1 MKIYNDDNSPLR
13 KQLKKIIIIIIFII
27 LAGLASLASYSRAEG
42 DIEIIKEEEVKINDK
57 IIINER
63 EDRILSCLAFLESS
77 NREYIKVLDSNNK
90 YSYGLYQ
97 FQLSTLKDIYPSLS
111 NEELEK
117 IALDPIQSK
126 EIARKLIFE
135 KGEWW
140 RWGNTIKKME
150 AEKCPN
156 MEADELNNYK

>member
-13 KQLKKIIIIIIFII
+13 KQLKKIIIIAVFIF
-27 LAGLASLASYSRAEG
+27 LVSLSGYEKAEG
-42 DIEIIKEEEVKINDK
+42 DINTIKKEVTVNDYK
-57 IIINER
+57 IINER
-63 EDRILSCLAFLESS
+63 EEKILSCLAFLESS
-77 NREYIKVLDSNNK
+77 NREYIKVLDSNNQ

-117 IALDPIQSK
+117 IALDPVKSK

-150 AEKCPN
+150 AGKCPN